1 MTRGK
6 NALRRAALVGV
17 FAMLAGLAGC
27 STETPPAA
35 PTTGEPITQA
45 NFDLQKC
52 QMLEANLYKC
62 PAIDKPLCTPEFNRN
77 DISCVRIGNKG
88 SVFVQ
93 RQANMP

>member
-27 STETPPAA
+27 STETPPA
-35 PTTGEPITQA
+35 PQTGDPVTQA

-52 QMLEANLYKC
+52 QQLEANLYKC
-62 PAIDKPLCTPEFNRN
+62 PAMDKPLCTPQFNRG
-77 DISCVRIGNKG
+77 DISCVRIGDKG
-88 SVFVQ
+88 SVFIQ
-93 RQANMP
+93 RQSSMP